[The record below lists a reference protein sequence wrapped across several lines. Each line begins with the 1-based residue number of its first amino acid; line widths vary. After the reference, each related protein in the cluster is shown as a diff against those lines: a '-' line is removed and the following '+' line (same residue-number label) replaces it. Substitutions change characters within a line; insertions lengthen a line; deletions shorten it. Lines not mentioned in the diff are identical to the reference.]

1 MPSSA
6 LLTSTSSYHVGNIMT
21 NRNAADATTVSSLSE
36 INRLTAMVPGLVRQQ
51 PAAQEHTTE
60 EAGDR
65 HANLPVDFLI
75 AEPIF
80 GEEDNLTQVI
90 FTMKDRSSLPKI
102 HNNVHLARAQAHAM
116 NEAMPEYNFMVR
128 EASQAAITA
137 RFPIIVS
144 TAKRVTCF
152 DPMMLI
158 AYPVFNLLRDEQ
170 LVLPVIKFENY
181 HIRRR
186 ENASQNP
193 RRGGHK
199 NFYQADHQQEFDGSE
214 SNVQ

>member
-1 MPSSA
+1 
-6 LLTSTSSYHVGNIMT
+6 MT
-21 NRNAADATTVSSLSE
+21 NRNAAAATTVSSLSE

-51 PAAQEHTTE
+51 PAAQEHSTE

-80 GEEDNLTQVI
+80 AEDNLTQVI

-102 HNNVHLARAQAHAM
+102 HNNVHLARAQAHAL
-116 NEAMPEYNFMVR
+116 NEALPEYNFAVR
-128 EASQAAITA
+128 EASQAITA

-186 ENASQNP
+186 ENTAQNP

-199 NFYQADHQQEFDGSE
+199 NVAQAEPQEFDGSD
-214 SNVQ
+214 VQ

>member
-1 MPSSA
+1 
-6 LLTSTSSYHVGNIMT
+6 MT
-21 NRNAADATTVSSLSE
+21 NRTAAAATTVSSFAD
-36 INRLTAMVPGLVRQQ
+36 INRLTAMIPGLTRQQ
-51 PAAQEHTTE
+51 PAAQEQSSE
-60 EAGDR
+60 DINER
-65 HANLPVDFLI
+65 HANLSVDFLI

-80 GEEDNLTQVI
+80 LEDNLAQVV

-102 HNNVHLARAQAHAM
+102 HNNVHLARAQAHAL
-116 NEAMPEYNFMVR
+116 NEALPDYHFVVR
-128 EASQAAITA
+128 EASQAITA

-181 HIRRR
+181 HVRRR
-186 ENASQNP
+186 ENATQNQ
-193 RRGGHK
+193 RRGQK
-199 NFYQADHQQEFDGSE
+199 NANQADQQQEFDGAD
-214 SNVQ
+214 NNMQ